1 MNRNTFARAYEVA
14 EASGLLEK
22 SASIAA
28 GRGLTGA
35 AAVKYAAS
43 AFIDDVNRLADEL
56 DNKAQAYADRVAAK
70 LDAARPLFESTS
82 ELTGALK
89 GSGLELE
96 AFLDHVL
103 SQQDE
108 SSAEADADF
117 ILGAGR

>member
-1 MNRNTFARAYEVA
+1 MNRKTFARAYEVA

-28 GRGLTGA
+28 GRGLTGG

-43 AFIDDVNRLADEL
+43 AFIDGVNRLADEL

-70 LDAARPLFESTS
+70 LDAARPLFESTA
-82 ELTGALK
+82 ELIGSLK